1 MNASPF
7 SPGDKVVGY
16 CRYSEGDE
24 QGLKNQ
30 STEEQAA
37 AIRAFCDANG
47 LELVRIFADPFASG
61 RSVAKRDHYLEMLSY
76 LLKGKKRVDNIAGL
90 VVWDWER
97 YGRNFDQA
105 QLDAARL
112 RMAGYKLFS
121 LQQPIVDEGPFARV
135 LEAMYFASAQN
146 QSDMI
151 SADVK
156 RALQN
161 NFQKWRVIPR
171 SCIPDGWIAVPV
183 QMGFL
188 SDGTPRIGYRAEPD
202 PALIAPIRQAVEA
215 RISGA
220 PISEIKHLLGEKF
233 ADHPEKVEK
242 LMIKP
247 LLYGSMTYGGTT
259 IEDYCTPIIDRDTF
273 DRLQVANS
281 SGKAK
286 IRKPGSGAWSKDRAM
301 LSGLLF
307 CGVCGERVYINRRK
321 SNGKVYETYYCNHK
335 HSNFR
340 KGLLDDLVIS
350 AAIDI
355 LSGEKYG
362 IAKAKLIE
370 IMQKT
375 EAKREEDRDA
385 IVAEI
390 MKLDKKLD
398 GLTEAIADAPH
409 SAALLLKLAELEAKR
424 DNLTAK
430 LTKPAGTRYDALDG
444 VLDRMR
450 DHTLSVL
457 KNEKS
462 GVDDLRTALSMFI
475 SAIYLYP
482 NGEVVLHHS
491 VPGLSYFE
499 SEFGGLPTAPP
510 EGELIFSQTVV
521 RMWITMQ

>member
-1 MNASPF
+1 MIPNVSPF
-7 SPGDKVVGY
+7 SRGDKVVAY

-76 LLKGKKRVDNIAGL
+76 LLKGKKRVDGIAGL

-112 RMAGYKLFS
+112 RMAGYKMFS

-161 NFQKWRVIPR
+161 NFTKWRVIPR
-171 SCIPDGWIAVPV
+171 SCIPEGWVPVPV

-188 SDGTPRIGYRAEPD
+188 SDGSPRVGYRAEPD
-202 PALIAPIRQAVEA
+202 PDLIPRIRQAVEL
-215 RISGA
+215 RIVGA
-220 PISEIKHLLGEKF
+220 SIAEIKHLLGPAF
-233 ADHPEKVEK
+233 SGRPEKVER
-242 LMIKP
+242 LFAKP
-247 LLYGSMTYGGTT
+247 LLYGSFTYGGTT
-259 IEDYCTPIIDRDTF
+259 IEDYCTPIIDRATF
-273 DRLQVANS
+273 DRLQVANR

-286 IRKPGSGAWSKDRAM
+286 IRKPGSGAWSKDRAL

-321 SNGKVYETYYCNHK
+321 AKGRVYETYYCNHK

-340 KGLLDDLVIS
+340 RALLDSVILDAAVDL
-350 AAIDI
+350 
-355 LSGEKYG
+355 LSGEKYQA
-362 IAKAKLIE
+362 AKAKL
-370 IMQKT
+370 MANLKQA
-375 EAKREEDRDA
+375 EARQEDDRGA
-385 IVAEI
+385 ILTEI
-390 MKLDKKLD
+390 MKLDKRLD
-398 GLTEAIADAPH
+398 NLTEAIADAPH
-409 SAALLLKLAELEAKR
+409 SASLLLKLAELEAKR

-430 LTKPAGTRYDALDG
+430 LQKPADARFEAFCD
-444 VLDRMR
+444 VLDDLR
-450 DHTLSVL
+450 DHTLAVL
-457 KNEKS
+457 TNEKS
-462 GVDDLRTALSMFI
+462 STEDLRTALSLFM
-475 SAIYLYP
+475 SAIHLYP
-482 NGEVVLHHS
+482 NGDVVIRHS
-491 VPGLSYFE
+491 LPGFADVG

-510 EGELIFSQTVV
+510 EGVSIYTQTVI
-521 RMWITMQ
+521 RAW

>member
-1 MNASPF
+1 MIPNASPF
-7 SPGDKVVGY
+7 QRGDKVVAY

-30 STEEQAA
+30 STEEQAD
-37 AIRAFCDANG
+37 AIRKFCEANG

-76 LLKGKKRVDNIAGL
+76 LLKGKKRVDGIAGL

-112 RMAGYKLFS
+112 RMHGYKMFS

-161 NFQKWRVIPR
+161 NFQKWHVIPR

-183 QMGFL
+183 QMGYL
-188 SDGTPRIGYRAEPD
+188 SDGTERIGYRAEPD
-202 PALIAPIRQAVEA
+202 PGMIEPIRQAIEA
-215 RISGA
+215 RIAGQ
-220 PISEIKHLLGEKF
+220 PISEVKHLLGGSF
-233 ADHPEKVEK
+233 AKHPEKVEK
-242 LMIKP
+242 LMTKP
-247 LLYGSMTYGGTT
+247 LLYGSFTYGGTT
-259 IEDYCTPIIDRDTF
+259 IEDYCTPIIDRQTW
-273 DRLQVANS
+273 DRLQTANK

-286 IRKPGSGAWSKDRAM
+286 VRKPGSGAWSKDRAM
-301 LSGLLF
+301 LSGLLY
-307 CGVCGERVYINRRK
+307 CGVCGEHAYIDRRK

-340 KGLLDDLVIS
+340 KALLDEVVIS

-355 LSGEKYG
+355 LSGEKYE
-362 IAKAKLIE
+362 IAKRQLVRAMRYNESREDADRGAILTE
-370 IMQKT
+370 IM
-375 EAKREEDRDA
+375 A
-385 IVAEI
+385 
-390 MKLDKKLD
+390 LDKKLD
-398 GLTEAIADAPH
+398 NLTDAIADAPH
-409 SAALLLKLAELEAKR
+409 SASLLLKLAELEARR

-430 LTKPAGTRYDALDG
+430 LTKPADTRYDALDDA
-444 VLDRMR
+444 LEDLRNN
-450 DHTLSVL
+450 TLSVL

-462 GVDDLRTALSMFI
+462 SIDDLRTALSLFI
-475 SAIYLYP
+475 SAIDLFP
-482 NGEVVLHHS
+482 NGEVIIHHS
-491 VPGLSYFE
+491 IPGLSYFE
-499 SEFGGLPTAPP
+499 SEMSGLPTAPP
-510 EGELIFSQTVV
+510 EERGIFSQRV
-521 RMWITMQ
+521 RAWGG

>member
-1 MNASPF
+1 MIPNASPF
-7 SPGDKVVGY
+7 QRGDKVVAY

-30 STEEQAA
+30 STEEQAE
-37 AIRAFCDANG
+37 AIRRFCAQNG

-76 LLKGKKRVDNIAGL
+76 LLKGKKRVNGIAGL

-112 RMAGYKLFS
+112 RMHGYKMFS

-156 RALQN
+156 RALQS
-161 NFQKWRVIPR
+161 NFQKYKVIPR

-183 QMGFL
+183 QMGYL
-188 SDGTPRIGYRAEPD
+188 SDGTERIGYRAEPD
-202 PALIAPIRQAVEA
+202 PDLIEPIRQAVAA
-215 RISGA
+215 RIAGS
-220 PISEIKHLLGEKF
+220 PVSEIKHIIGGPF
-233 ADHPEKVEK
+233 ANRPEKVEK
-242 LMIKP
+242 LMTKP
-247 LLYGSMTYGGTT
+247 LLYGSMAYGGTT
-259 IEDYCTPIIDRDTF
+259 IEDYCTPIIDRETF
-273 DRLQVANS
+273 DRLQIANKA
-281 SGKAK
+281 GKAK

-301 LSGLLF
+301 LSGLLR
-307 CGVCGERVYINRRK
+307 CGVCGENVYINRRK
-321 SNGKVYETYYCNHK
+321 SNGKIYETYYCNHK

-340 KGLLDDLVIS
+340 KALLDGVIID
-350 AAIDI
+350 AAID
-355 LSGEKYG
+355 LLTGEKYE
-362 IAKAKLIE
+362 KAKTKLITA
-370 IMQKT
+370 MQRSET
-375 EAKREEDRDA
+375 EEPEDREA
-385 IVAEI
+385 ILTEI

-398 GLTEAIADAPH
+398 NLTDAIADAPH

-424 DNLTAK
+424 DNLAAK
-430 LTKPAGTRYDALDG
+430 LTKPAETRYDALDSI
-444 VLDRMR
+444 LDNMR
-450 DHTLSVL
+450 DNTLRVL
-457 KNEKS
+457 KDEKS
-462 GVDDLRTALSMFI
+462 GTEDLRTALSMFI
-475 SAIYLYP
+475 SAIDLYP
-482 NGEVVLHHS
+482 NGEVVLHHT

-510 EGELIFSQTVV
+510 EEDLIYSQTIIQVCL
-521 RMWITMQ
+521 

>member
-1 MNASPF
+1 MIPNVSPF
-7 SPGDKVVGY
+7 QKGDRVVAY

-30 STEEQAA
+30 STEEQAE
-37 AIRAFCDANG
+37 AIRRFCDANG

-121 LQQPIVDEGPFARV
+121 LQQPIIDEGPFARV

-156 RALQN
+156 RALQH
-161 NFQKWRVIPR
+161 NFIEYKVIPR

-183 QMGFL
+183 QMGYF
-188 SDGTPRIGYRAEPD
+188 SDGSERIGYKAEPD
-202 PALIAPIRQAVEA
+202 PNLIEPIRQAVTS

-220 PISEIKHLLGEKF
+220 PISEIKHLLGAQFSE
-233 ADHPEKVEK
+233 HPEKVEK
-242 LMIKP
+242 LMTKP

-259 IEDYCTPIIDRDTF
+259 IEDYCAPIIDRATF
-273 DRLQVANS
+273 DRLQIANR
-281 SGKAK
+281 SGKSK

-321 SNGKVYETYYCNHK
+321 SNGKIYETYYCNHK

-355 LSGEKYG
+355 LSGEKYE
-362 IAKAKLIE
+362 IAKTKLID

-375 EAKREEDRDA
+375 DAQETEDRGA
-385 IVAEI
+385 ILTEI

-398 GLTEAIADAPH
+398 NLTEAIADAPH
-409 SAALLLKLAELEAKR
+409 SASLLLKLAELEAKR

-430 LTKPAGTRYDALDG
+430 LTKPAESRYDALDD
-444 VLDRMR
+444 VLDELRNNIIA
-450 DHTLSVL
+450 VL
-457 KNEKS
+457 KDEKS
-462 GVDDLRTALSMFI
+462 GVDDLRTALSLFI

-482 NGEVVLHHS
+482 NGNVEITYAI
-491 VPGLSYFE
+491 PGLSYFE

-510 EGELIFSQTVV
+510 EEMSIYSQC
-521 RMWITMQ
+521 RIQAW